1 MLSVD
6 PHTQGIMRLWY
17 LIPALMILSS
27 ATLRHGAHMDGLKRA
42 VYDVIPH
49 TINVDE
55 EMKRKKEIGY
65 SGTLRKFR
73 KWMKI
78 SMRKKIR
85 NMFTSERTMLSLLFL
100 KMC

>member
-6 PHTQGIMRLWY
+6 PHTQGIMRLCY

-27 ATLRHGAHMDGLKRA
+27 ATLRHSAQLDGHKRS
-42 VYDVIPH
+42 VYDIIPH
-49 TINVDE
+49 ANNIDE